1 MPNEASQA
9 FPSEQPLSGTDS
21 SVPHSARIT
30 NYWLGGKDHYAV
42 DREAG
47 ERYRRTFPEIVD
59 MSLAGRK
66 FLARAVGFL
75 VDSGIRQ
82 FLDIGTGL
90 PTADNTHEIAQRV
103 APESR
108 VVYVD
113 NDPLVLAHARAL
125 LTSTAEGS
133 TDYLHADVRD
143 TRVILDKAAHTLDFG
158 RPVAVMLLGIL
169 GLVPDDDIAGDVV
182 RQLVAAVPSG
192 SYLVIGDATDTDPSL
207 VEAQDYYNERDPS
220 PYRLRSPGHI
230 AGFFDGLEFVTPG
243 LVSYPQWHPDAAA
256 NCEPSDVGALGGVAR
271 KP

>member
-90 PTADNTHEIAQRV
+90 PTADNTHELAQRR

-108 VVYVD
+108 IVYVD
-113 NDPLVLAHARAL
+113 NDPMVLAHARVL
-125 LTSTAEGS
+125 LTSTPEGAA
-133 TDYLHADVRD
+133 DYLEADLREPKA
-143 TRVILDKAAHTLDFG
+143 ILDGAARLLDY
-158 RPVAVMLLGIL
+158 REPVAVMLMGVVGHIA
-169 GLVPDDDIAGDVV
+169 DDDELRGIIGELLDAVV
-182 RQLVAAVPSG
+182 PG
-192 SYLVIGDATDTDPSL
+192 SYLLVGDGTNLAPEQVS
-207 VEAQDYYNERDPS
+207 AQDTYNES
-220 PYRLRSPGHI
+220 GTEPYRLRSPEQL
-230 AGFFDGLEFVTPG
+230 ASLFDGLELVEPG
-243 LVSYPQWHPDAAA
+243 LVPAARWRP
-256 NCEPSDVGALGGVAR
+256 EDDGSPSEVVSRCGLAR